1 MNREEVMRKQLLSG
15 IAIGLIL
22 AMMPTVV
29 FGQTNTAVQDYMK
42 AQADY
47 EAAQQELQDAKDSIY
62 WTTSDREEAESKAQA
77 KVDEMAKNVETAK
90 TATGMDDYALN
101 HAVKVAAAQSA
112 VEQAKANEQAKKDD
126 WYILTSRTEAEAAA
140 AANTKAAE
148 ANLKQAQQQ
157 ATKYNEVKAAADAA
171 AANTTESA
179 TAAREQAIRDQVET
193 KYKNQA
199 EAAKKIAKKQKEAEK
214 AYQAS
219 KAADQAALDQAVAD
233 AKANYNAEEY
243 SNNIEKALQDQKFL
257 AEKEQALAKA
267 QQSGNAAEIAAAER
281 ELNEAKTTTLDSLAA
296 EEKFNEAL
304 AESGSSKQA
313 LLDAAGIEATE
324 TQAVTDYRNKIA
336 QEEQNLENFKQQV
349 AEENA
354 ENWANAEKACQ
365 GNEGSSACAEARAYA
380 QEQEQKNQA
389 ALKGEEETVQYEKD
403 KLNNLINE
411 NKAASITDAQLEQA
425 KQNLQEQTA
434 QAQATADAI
443 CANEGSS
450 SMSCQQAQ
458 QSAKEQKKANDKLIQ
473 DVENTQKN
481 EDAAYQNYTD
491 TVNKQSSANS
501 QAQANQLKSEQAKKS
516 SAVSKAEALANM
528 RSGEFW
534 TALDQV
540 DSTKGDNIVDRE
552 YSGIYQRTFDD
563 TSTYAKAL
571 AGHAVSS
578 LEATQEVLEDKQNA
592 LTSATNKANAS
603 KTAANNELASQ
614 LDKQL
619 LAQENKVSAA
629 EGAVAE
635 AQKAYDSATTPEE
648 KAAAKAKLDEAQSN
662 LVDAQLSRDE
672 FEKYAELQKQQNQAQ
687 EDLNTAESD
696 LAKAQA
702 AYDKVQKECASRTDD
717 ACLNQVS
724 AAGDA
729 LNAAQENRNTAHK
742 NLEVI
747 SNETEASRS
756 MAEMNMT
763 EEEIK
768 ALDSSLAKQQDA
780 IKVAN
785 DQIKDAQKEV
795 DNAQKNVDKA
805 QEQKDI
811 MDKVVAG
818 TMTQEEADKAIQDF
832 VKEEEIQSKLQAAE
846 KKAVTEKEET
856 QKALEAQIRK
866 EETEQANQIRSANR
880 ERAIKEA
887 NERYELLS
895 GQLLGNTIR
904 DNVTNPITNATK
916 SVTDYISGGITDI
929 QKGTGDALYD
939 AYKSI
944 TN

>member
-1 MNREEVMRKQLLSG
+1 MRKQLLSG

-101 HAVKVAAAQSA
+101 NAVKVAAAQSA

-148 ANLKQAQQQ
+148 ANLQPAQQQ
-157 ATKYNEVKAAADAA
+157 ATTYNEVKARADAA

-179 TAAREQAIRDQVET
+179 TAAREQAIRDQVNAQYEAQN
-193 KYKNQA
+193 KAAQ
-199 EAAKKIAKKQKEAEK
+199 EAAQKQQETEA

-243 SNNIEKALQDQKFL
+243 SNNIQTALDDQKFL
-257 AEKEQALAKA
+257 AEKEQALADA
-267 QQSGNAAEIAAAER
+267 QKSGNAAEIAAAER

-443 CANEGSS
+443 CANEGAS

-458 QSAKEQKKANDKLIQ
+458 QSAKEQKEANDKLIQ
-473 DVENTQKN
+473 DVENAQKN

-516 SAVSKAEALANM
+516 AAVSKAEALANM

-534 TALDQV
+534 TALGNV
-540 DSTKGDNIVDRE
+540 DSSKGDNIVDSS
-552 YSGIYQRTFDD
+552 YGSYQRAFDD
-563 TSTYAKAL
+563 TRTYAKELAL
-571 AGHAVSS
+571 DASS
-578 LEATQEVLEDKQNA
+578 GLKSAQGTLTDKQNA
-592 LTSATNKANAS
+592 LKSETEKANAD

-687 EDLNTAESD
+687 EDLNTAESN

-729 LNAAQENRNTAHK
+729 LNAAQENRNTANK

-763 EEEIK
+763 EDEIK

-780 IKVAN
+780 VKTAN
-785 DQIKDAQKEV
+785 EKINKAQEAV
-795 DNAQKNVDKA
+795 DSAQKNVDSA

-811 MDKVVAG
+811 MDKVAAG
-818 TMTQEEADKAIQDF
+818 TMTQEEADKAIQEF
-832 VKEEEIQSKLQAAE
+832 AKEQQVQSELQAAE
-846 KKAVTEKEET
+846 QKAATEKNET
-856 QKALEAQIRK
+856 QKALEAQQRQ
-866 EETEQANQIRSANR
+866 ETATQANQTQSANR
-880 ERAIKEA
+880 ETAIKEA